1 MHFINNSLDIIVEM
15 FLDLKKKIDIY
26 IYFLFF
32 PSSPII
38 HVKIKGGGVHLIFI
52 FIYLNSITTPK
63 KHKKA
68 NLPYDSFSLFITSFI
83 YYDKTVQCIGF

>member
-15 FLDLKKKIDIY
+15 FLDLKKKNRYIY
-26 IYFLFF
+26 ILFF

-38 HVKIKGGGVHLIFI
+38 HVKIKGGGVHLILI

-63 KHKKA
+63 K
-68 NLPYDSFSLFITSFI
+68 T
-83 YYDKTVQCIGF
+83 

>member
-63 KHKKA
+63 KH
-68 NLPYDSFSLFITSFI
+68 
-83 YYDKTVQCIGF
+83 